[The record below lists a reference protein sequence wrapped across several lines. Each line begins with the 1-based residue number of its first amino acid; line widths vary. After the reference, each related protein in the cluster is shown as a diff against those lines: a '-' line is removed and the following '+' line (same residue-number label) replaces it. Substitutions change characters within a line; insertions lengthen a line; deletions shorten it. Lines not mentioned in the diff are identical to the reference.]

1 MGNYGVELL
10 HENITSLKT
19 KTGQNLAGKDD
30 LVSEDKCY
38 VQDQINQQKFKNGK
52 ILEVLDKGHQVSGG
66 CSVEGGG
73 QGSPLWAEED
83 GMEGRP
89 EEELPPLNLQMLLFP
104 YLLSTSLP

>member
-30 LVSEDKCY
+30 LVSETSVMFKIRSFNK
-38 VQDQINQQKFKNGK
+38 VQEYRKV
-52 ILEVLDKGHQVSGG
+52 LEVLDKGQVSGG
-66 CSVEGGG
+66 CSVEGGS

-83 GMEGRP
+83 GMWKAGLRKSF
-89 EEELPPLNLQMLLFP
+89 LL
-104 YLLSTSLP
+104 